1 MSIEKTIRDLV
12 NESKEEIVEKV
23 GADKVGDGP
32 KTAPGNNDGVDE
44 PNVKRNNTNQSVI
57 AKSNL
62 KQGSVKGNAT
72 APEGKF
78 PSHFSAPGQTREEL
92 EVDVSADV
100 EALMNGEDLSEEF
113 KTKATTIFEAAVVS
127 RVKTE
132 VVRLEEEFEQR
143 LQEQF
148 EEAAEGLVE
157 QVDGYLALVAEKW
170 LKDNALA
177 LESSLKTE
185 IMEGFVSGLKALFV
199 ESYIEVPEEKFD
211 VLASLEEQVAELTT
225 KLDESVA
232 ETVNLSKA
240 LSEMKKADMVAEAAA
255 GLTDVEIEKF
265 SSLAEELVFES
276 AEAFASKLQTIRE
289 SYFAKKSGSKV
300 LTESVVTDAPVELSE
315 DVKPVLTGRMAQYSQ
330 ALDRF
335 NK

>member
-12 NESKEEIVEKV
+12 KESQEQIAEKV

-44 PNVKRNNTNQSVI
+44 PHVKVNNTNQSVI

-113 KTKATTIFEAAVVS
+113 KTKATTIFEAAVVN

-132 VVRLEEEFEQR
+132 VAKLEEVFEQR

-177 LESSLKTE
+177 LESGLKTE
-185 IMEGFVSGLKALFV
+185 ITEGFISGLKTLFV
-199 ESYIEVPEEKFD
+199 ENFIDVPEEKFD
-211 VLASLEEQVAELTT
+211 VLTALEEQVTDLTA

-232 ETVNLSKA
+232 TTVTLTRT
-240 LSEMKKADMVAEAAA
+240 LSEMKKSEMVAEAAA
-255 GLTDVEIEKF
+255 GLTDVEVEKF
-265 SSLAEELVFES
+265 TSLAEELVFES

-289 SYFAKKSGSKV
+289 SYFVKKSGAKTIV
-300 LTESVVTDAPVELSE
+300 ESVVTNAPVDLAEE
-315 DVKPVLTGRMAQYSQ
+315 NVPTGRMAQYAQ
-330 ALDRF
+330 ALERF

>member
-12 NESKEEIVEKV
+12 KESQENIAEKV

-44 PNVKRNNTNQSVI
+44 PHVKVNNTNQSVI

-62 KQGSVKGNAT
+62 KQGNPDAKSDAT
-72 APEGKF
+72 APEKKF

-132 VVRLEEEFEQR
+132 VAKLEEAFEQL

-177 LESSLKTE
+177 LESGLKTE
-185 IMEGFVSGLKALFV
+185 ITEGFISGLKTLFQ
-199 ESYIEVPEEKFD
+199 ENYIDVPEEKFD
-211 VLASLEEQVAELTT
+211 VLAALEEEVSTLTA

-232 ETVNLSKA
+232 ETVTLTRT
-240 LSEMKKADMVAEAAA
+240 LSEMKKSEMVAEAAA
-255 GLTDVEIEKF
+255 GLTDVEVEKF
-265 SSLAEELVFES
+265 TTLADELVFES

-289 SYFAKKSGSKV
+289 SYFAKKSGGKTIV
-300 LTESVVTDAPVELSE
+300 ESVVTNAPVDLTEE
-315 DVKPVLTGRMAQYSQ
+315 NVPTGRMAQYAQ
-330 ALDRF
+330 ALERF

>member
-1 MSIEKTIRDLV
+1 MSIEKQV
-12 NESKEEIVEKV
+12 QAIVEGTEQIEEKV

-62 KQGSVKGNAT
+62 KQGSVKGNAS

-127 RVKTE
+127 RVKSE
-132 VVRLEEEFEQR
+132 VAKLEEHYEAL

-157 QVDGYLALVAEKW
+157 QVDGYLGMIAEKW
-170 LKDNALA
+170 LEDNELA
-177 LESSLKTE
+177 LESGLKSE
-185 IMEGFVSGLKALFV
+185 IVEGFITGLKSLFV
-199 ESYIEVPEEKFD
+199 ESYIDVPEEKFD
-211 VLASLEEQVAELTT
+211 VLASLEEQVAELTA

-232 ETVNLSKA
+232 ANATLFQTV
-240 LSEMKKADMVAEAAA
+240 SEMKKAEMVAEAAA
-255 GLTDVEIEKF
+255 GLTDVEVEKF
-265 SSLAEELVFES
+265 TSLAEELVFES
-276 AEAFASKLQTIRE
+276 AEAYASKLQTIRE
-289 SYFAKKSGSKV
+289 SYFAKKSGAKV
-300 LTESVVTDAPVELSE
+300 LTESVITDAPVELKEETSG
-315 DVKPVLTGRMAQYSQ
+315 PVLTGKMAAYAQ
-330 ALDRF
+330 ALEKF